1 MSDQAVTGRPWHLW
15 VVAILAL
22 LWNSIGCLDFTM
34 VMLRNESY
42 LESAGFSAEQME
54 FFYSY
59 PTWARA
65 IWGTAVCSAILGG
78 PLLLIRSRTAVLVYR
93 IGLITYVAAMIRQY
107 GFTEF
112 TELFPETHYKVFSV
126 IIFIIALA
134 QLLYARAMKSR
145 GVLA

>member
-22 LWNSIGCLDFTM
+22 LWNSIGCLDFLMTQTE
-34 VMLRNESY
+34 NAAY
-42 LESAGFSAEQME
+42 FESAGFTAEQMS
-54 FFYSY
+54 FFTAF
-59 PTWARA
+59 PFWAVLL
-65 IWGTAVCSAILGG
+65 WGLAVFSPVAGVIC
-78 PLLLIRSRTAVLVYR
+78 LLLKKRLAVEVY
-93 IGLITYVAAMIRQY
+93 ILGLITYVTAMIRQY

-112 TELFPETHYKVFSV
+112 TELFPETTYPVFSV

-134 QLLYARAMKSR
+134 QLLYACAMKSR